1 LSTNILVALLGITVA
16 ISWGIADFFG
26 AKAAKKVG
34 SILAVML
41 VTVIAALIYS
51 VVYAVALRSHHSLS
65 LIGLVYAVTAGIFI
79 ALGGIALFVGF
90 EAGPVSIV
98 SPLTSMYPLMTTLFA
113 LVIFHASLT
122 AKDLIG
128 IVLIVIGVMVASG
141 LLAARTTKQGIGKG
155 PAFALLAA
163 VTWGVGFTLLAQAVK
178 HGDWQLVTA
187 VQYVFGAL
195 TVVTAVPF
203 IKGEEVISL
212 KTVRKGL
219 SNKFVLGTGVIDIF
233 GYVALSIGISKS
245 TASSGAIV
253 TAISACYPIL
263 TIFLA
268 LKHFNEEAKLVP
280 LLGAFVGIAG
290 VVMLSLG

>member
-1 LSTNILVALLGITVA
+1 LSTNILVAVLGVTVA
-16 ISWGIADFFG
+16 ISWGVADFFA
-26 AKAAKKVG
+26 AKATKKVG

-41 VTVIAALIYS
+41 VTVIAALVYGI
-51 VVYAVALRSHHSLS
+51 VYALLLRSHHSLS
-65 LIGLVYAVTAGIFI
+65 LTGLAYTAVSGIFI
-79 ALGGIALFVGF
+79 ALGGIALFIGF

-141 LLAARTTKQGIGKG
+141 LLAARIMKRGIGKG
-155 PAFALLAA
+155 PVFALLAA

-178 HGDWQLVTA
+178 RGDWQLVTA

-195 TVVTAVPF
+195 TVVAVVPF

-212 KTVRKGL
+212 KTIGKGL
-219 SNKFVLGTGVIDIF
+219 SNKFVLGAGIVEIF
-233 GYVALSIGISKS
+233 GYIALSVGISKS

-253 TAISACYPIL
+253 TAISACYPLL

-268 LKHFNEEAKLVP
+268 LKHFDEEAKLVP